1 MHSARR
7 QPAIDIGGLW
17 VRRTRFH
24 EPTMQDPSKDAD
36 GLPQKGFAKKRRTRS
51 GKKRQRTTVDA
62 EKGQSSLVNTGFRAL
77 SSSER
82 EKRREDEGLRGQAVG
97 ANREEEDE

>member
-1 MHSARR
+1 MLEGRRERVLTKVGLPRTARR

-36 GLPQKGFAKKRRTRS
+36 GLPQKGFAKK
-51 GKKRQRTTVDA
+51 
-62 EKGQSSLVNTGFRAL
+62 KG
-77 SSSER
+77 
-82 EKRREDEGLRGQAVG
+82 
-97 ANREEEDE
+97 REEETENHRGRRKGAVFLS

>member
-1 MHSARR
+1 M
-7 QPAIDIGGLW
+7 
-17 VRRTRFH
+17 
-24 EPTMQDPSKDAD
+24 
-36 GLPQKGFAKKRRTRS
+36 
-51 GKKRQRTTVDA
+51 DA